1 VGILL
6 PESRLNGASPMI
18 SVSAIFA
25 MIRHSFI
32 AFGLVLSIFGAGGVE
47 VSAQT
52 PTIESE
58 EQLMVK
64 MINDYRA
71 QRGLSQLK
79 ISIAL
84 TRAADWMSTDMSI
97 RNYFSHTDSQ
107 GRDPFARMTAYGY
120 NYTGFRGENLAA
132 GYSDVERTFNQWKN
146 SPSHN
151 TNMLKPEFRVIG
163 ISRVYGGSSLYK
175 WYWTTDFGSF
185 IDATFGTQN
194 VRTVNAA
201 SYSQS
206 IAPDAIVATFGSQLT
221 QSTTSASS
229 VPLPTSMG
237 GINITI
243 NGTPAQL
250 LFVSPSQINYVVPAS
265 VAAGVASVRVSN
277 NGNEIAGGT
286 VNVEYVSP
294 SIFTF
299 AGTGN
304 GTPAG
309 QTTFDGVSFQ
319 SVANPDGTPRAL
331 SVGTTSK
338 PNFLILYG
346 TGLRR
351 RSSLSG
357 ARVTIGGLPAQITYL
372 GAHPGLAGLDQANIR
387 LPLELRGRGI
397 VDVVVSVDGRA
408 ANTVRINIGN

>member
-1 VGILL
+1 
-6 PESRLNGASPMI
+6 MI
-18 SVSAIFA
+18 SVSAVFA
-25 MIRHSFI
+25 AVRSSVVAFSFLLLI
-32 AFGLVLSIFGAGGVE
+32 VGAGGGQVA
-47 VSAQT
+47 AQT
-52 PTIESE
+52 PSIDSE

-79 ISIAL
+79 ISISL
-84 TRAADWMSTDMSI
+84 TRAADWMSTDMSS

-132 GYSDVERTFNQWKN
+132 GYNDAARTFNQWKN

-163 ISRVYGGSSLYK
+163 ISRVYGGASLYK

-185 IDATFGTQN
+185 VDATFGTQS

-201 SYSQS
+201 NYSQS
-206 IAPDAIVATFGSQLT
+206 IAPDAIVATFGAQLT
-221 QSTTSASS
+221 QSTASASS

-237 GINITI
+237 GINVTI
-243 NGTPAQL
+243 NGAPAQL
-250 LFVSPSQINYVVPAS
+250 LYVSPSQVNYVVPANIS
-265 VAAGVASVRVSN
+265 AGVATVRVMN
-277 NGNEIAGGT
+277 AGNEIAYGT
-286 VNVEYVSP
+286 VNVDYVSP

-299 AGTGN
+299 AGTGS
-304 GTPAG
+304 GTPAA

-319 SVANPDGTPRAL
+319 SVANPDGSPRAL
-331 SVGTTSK
+331 SVGTTAR

-351 RSSLSG
+351 RTSLSG
-357 ARVTIGGLPAQITYL
+357 VQVTIGGLPAQVSYL
-372 GAHPGLAGLDQANIR
+372 GAHPGLAGLDQANLR
-387 LPLELRGRGI
+387 LPLELRGRGL